1 MSMSLSF
8 PSTDKIMNIYVV
20 TRVAI
25 TSVVKYQVVIL
36 QRKDKFAQCLLV
48 WTTKLKCISN
58 W

>member
-25 TSVVKYQVVIL
+25 TSVVKYQFVIL

-48 WTTKLKCISN
+48 
-58 W
+58 